1 MKFFCVLLVSTLL
14 TFSGKLIAEIKPY
27 QSIDNAGLNKQERI
41 EVIDKYMVDLVSSL
55 KNMENKLDE
64 NSKKIK
70 SLEDSFKS
78 MKAAEIKKAEVV
90 LGEKKTPLPKDL
102 SEMEKIKA
110 DILAM
115 KNQDIEKLKINVDEL
130 SDTVKALQATMK
142 TLIK

>member
-27 QSIDNAGLNKQERI
+27 QSIDNTGLNKQERI